1 MTHSNL
7 DTIDRF
13 FELYGLGDL
22 EALEEVMDRNV
33 SWYFPG
39 HHPLAGT
46 KSGIPEVVNFFD
58 EMGAVM
64 ARSEIK
70 VEKLATGVSDE
81 YVVESQHMIT
91 NREDGN
97 NLDHYW
103 SVLWTFKD
111 GKIVEGRHLASDQH
125 AADTFFCKVLM
136 NVEQV

>member
-1 MTHSNL
+1 MKQSNL

-22 EALEEVMDRNV
+22 EALEEVMARNV

-46 KSGIPEVVNFFD
+46 KSGIKEVVDFFD

-64 ARSEIK
+64 ARSDIR
-70 VEKLATGVSDE
+70 VEKLATGFSDE

-125 AADTFFCKVLM
+125 AADTFFCKALM
-136 NVEQV
+136 IPEED